1 MPASASNA
9 FQSTASTQDAEI
21 LILYY
26 SRGGGTATMARFVA
40 RGVEIVPGMRARL
53 RRIDASEPSLDTNDA
68 DLPPLARVEDLA
80 ECAGL
85 VLGSPTYFGNMAGA
99 VKSFIDQTSSL
110 WMSGALIGKPAAVF
124 TSTASQHGGQES
136 TLLSMMIPLFHHGM
150 VLVGLPY
157 SEAALLRTQSGGT
170 PYGAS
175 HTSGDGRLPLTEDEK
190 ALCKA
195 LGKRVADIARRL
207 NATPQSY

>member
-1 MPASASNA
+1 MNEQAMSEQPL
-9 FQSTASTQDAEI
+9 EI
-21 LILYY
+21 LVAYY
-26 SRGGGTATMARFVA
+26 SRGGSTAQMARHVA
-40 RGVEIVPGMRARL
+40 RGVETVPGMRARL
-53 RRIDASEPSLDTNDA
+53 RRIEAHDAPAPPDDA
-68 DLPPLARVEDLA
+68 DEPPRVRVEDLA

-99 VKSFIDQTSSL
+99 VKHFVDKTSSL

-157 SEAALLRTQSGGT
+157 SEPALLRTQSGGS

-190 ALCKA
+190 ALCKG
-195 LGKRVADIARRL
+195 LGRRVADIARRL
-207 NATPQSY
+207 DATPAAY

>member
-1 MPASASNA
+1 
-9 FQSTASTQDAEI
+9 
-21 LILYY
+21 
-26 SRGGGTATMARFVA
+26 MARHVA
-40 RGVEIVPGMRARL
+40 RGVEAVPGMRARL
-53 RRIDASEPSLDTNDA
+53 RRIETAESPSTDDDA
-68 DLPPLARVEDLA
+68 DKPPLACIEDLA

-99 VKSFIDQTSSL
+99 VKTYIDQTSSL
-110 WMSGALIGKPAAVF
+110 WMTGALIGKPAAVF

-150 VLVGLPY
+150 LLVGLPY
-157 SEAALLRTQSGGT
+157 SEPALLRTQRGGT

-175 HTSGDGRLPLTEDEK
+175 HTSGDGRVPLTEEEK

-195 LGKRVADIARRL
+195 LGKRVADTARRL
-207 NATPQSY
+207 SAIPAS